1 MTVYSDKLTFR
12 LPKKEEVALT
22 DELVY
27 IIQNHYQKSREHLFH
42 LCMIAYG
49 LRKHNL
55 TKVKAGAGGNAKGQ
69 VYKAEFRDWYQKNKL
84 ERVYGSEGN
93 FTLYAMA
100 GRLLEYVRW
109 QVGAEYIAHLPRS
122 MTALYEASL
131 ILWDQGDATDDHRR
145 QVFERALMTPI
156 RDGSEMNALIHPQVT
171 RKEIKL
177 WREQT
182 ARTVFAANTVVGR
195 SNCGITSTN
204 GSNTSAVH
212 EPSQHTIPI
221 VTIKAHK
228 DLLTFA
234 RASGRKVRGPK
245 IEEVERLF
253 ELLREVLEQLNK
265 GTQRFVLEGSLEN
278 LKRAYEEAKNP
289 DFAKKIRAREE
300 VRYGQ
305 DTSRI

>member
-1 MTVYSDKLTFR
+1 MTIYSDKLTFR
-12 LPKKEEVALT
+12 LPRKEEVALT
-22 DELVY
+22 DELVS

-55 TKVKAGAGGNAKGQ
+55 TRVKAGAGGNAKGQ

-84 ERVYGSEGN
+84 ARVYGSEGN

-122 MTALYEASL
+122 MTALYEASQ
-131 ILWDQGDATDDHRR
+131 ILWDQGHATDDHRR
-145 QVFERALMTPI
+145 QLFHRALKEPI
-156 RDGSEMNALIHPQVT
+156 SDGSEMNALIHPQVT

-177 WREQT
+177 WRERT
-182 ARTVFAANTVVGR
+182 AGAVSATNTVVSGGK
-195 SNCGITSTN
+195 CGSTSTN
-204 GSNTSAVH
+204 GGSSSDVS

-228 DLLTFA
+228 DLLNFA

-245 IEEVERLF
+245 IEDVERLF
-253 ELLREVLEQLNK
+253 ELLREVLEQLND
-265 GTQRFVLEGSLEN
+265 GTQRFILEGSLDR
-278 LKRAYEEAKNP
+278 LKQAYEAAKNP
-289 DFAKKIRAREE
+289 DFGKNIRAREE
-300 VRYGQ
+300 LRYGQ
-305 DTSRI
+305 DRSRI